1 MDGIRVARTYCGMC
15 ILKCGLNI
23 HVKEGKVVK
32 VEGMKEHV
40 FRIPCI
46 KIRGIMDWVYS
57 EDRLKSPLRRANR
70 GWQSITWAEALS
82 YIADK
87 LEDIQVRYGPKA
99 LAVHVSSSLFDT
111 HVDRLARRF
120 CDLYGT
126 PNFGTAESYCYYSRV
141 IGNSLTFNYLG
152 QAAAPNFRGSRC
164 VVLWG
169 WNPADSSP
177 SALSTINRLQKGGAK
192 LIVVDPR
199 VTRLA
204 RRADLHAQVR
214 PGTDC
219 ALALAV
225 LNVIIEEELYDRAFV
240 EEWTVGFDELVDHV
254 KGYTPQ
260 RAQEITGVPADRV
273 VELARTYAES
283 KPATIAQG
291 LGLEQNANGVQAI
304 RAISILIGITGN
316 FDVLGGNKYVDPIG
330 LADLR
335 FRDRV
340 SPEMSIGADYPLF
353 NRFTHQNQDASLYE
367 AILTE
372 KPYPIKGLIIQA
384 SNPLLTAPNAS
395 KVREAFAEL
404 ELSVVID
411 PFMTETA
418 ALADIVLPAAS
429 WLESELL
436 QDYCTF
442 NFPLIFVADK
452 VIEPLGDSLPDWQIW
467 VKLAAEM
474 GYGQHFP
481 WKDAHE
487 LFADLLRPTGV
498 TLQQLRENPGGV
510 FYRSRAEQRYRR
522 GGFNTP
528 SGKMEIY
535 SETLAKY
542 GHDPLPTYEE
552 LETKPVGISGVAQE
566 YPFTLITGARRR
578 HLTHS
583 RRYKLANKR
592 ALEPFVEV
600 NDCTAGSLGIQDGE
614 AVIVQS
620 LQGEVKLPA
629 KVTADILPGVLC
641 ITHGWPEANVNLLTD
656 DMARDPISGNPAL
669 RSIPCRIVKA

>member
-1 MDGIRVARTYCGMC
+1 VDGIRVARTYCGMC

-141 IGNSLTFNYLG
+141 IGNSLT
-152 QAAAPNFRGSRC
+152 
-164 VVLWG
+164 
-169 WNPADSSP
+169 
-177 SALSTINRLQKGGAK
+177 
-192 LIVVDPR
+192 VVDPR

-498 TLQQLRENPGGV
+498 PR
-510 FYRSRAEQRYRR
+510 
-522 GGFNTP
+522 
-528 SGKMEIY
+528 
-535 SETLAKY
+535 
-542 GHDPLPTYEE
+542 
-552 LETKPVGISGVAQE
+552 
-566 YPFTLITGARRR
+566 
-578 HLTHS
+578 
-583 RRYKLANKR
+583 
-592 ALEPFVEV
+592 
-600 NDCTAGSLGIQDGE
+600 
-614 AVIVQS
+614 
-620 LQGEVKLPA
+620 
-629 KVTADILPGVLC
+629 
-641 ITHGWPEANVNLLTD
+641 W
-656 DMARDPISGNPAL
+656 
-669 RSIPCRIVKA
+669 